1 VVRRPSVGR
10 TLSSSPRG
18 ERPIRRDARP
28 TGFKTRSPEARSSRP
43 RPFRGGEKPVLRKKT
58 GEKEHP
64 FAFKIKKERSPSTAR
79 IAKPALKNKVLTEAK
94 PAKETVRLNRFIS
107 SAGIAARRKADELIT
122 RGKVTVNGK
131 LVREL
136 GVQVNPNTDLVTVD
150 GMPISMKTRFVYLL
164 LNKPKDTITTVKDET
179 DRNTVMNYVST
190 HERVYP
196 VGRLDRNT
204 TGVLLLTNDGD
215 LTQRLTHPSYEI
227 KREYHVTLDK
237 PLKKEDAQK
246 IAVGGIDLGE
256 GETSPAVHLA
266 YAERDAKDIML
277 TLREGKYRE
286 VRRIFEVTG
295 YDVKKLDRTMF
306 AGITHRGMKRGESR
320 VLTPREVR
328 ELKRLVGLDE
338 SGKWDN

>member
-1 VVRRPSVGR
+1 M
-10 TLSSSPRG
+10 
-18 ERPIRRDARP
+18 
-28 TGFKTRSPEARSSRP
+28 
-43 RPFRGGEKPVLRKKT
+43 
-58 GEKEHP
+58 
-64 FAFKIKKERSPSTAR
+64 
-79 IAKPALKNKVLTEAK
+79 
-94 PAKETVRLNRFIS
+94 NRFIA

-131 LVREL
+131 VIREL

-150 GMPISMKTRFVYLL
+150 GMTISMKTKFIYLL
-164 LNKPKDTITTVKDET
+164 LNKPKDTITTVKDEI
-179 DRNTVMNYVST
+179 DRNTVMNYVDT

-227 KREYHVTLDK
+227 RREYHVTLDK
-237 PLKKEDAQK
+237 PLKKDDAQK
-246 IAVGGIDLGE
+246 IAVGGIDLGD
-256 GETSPAVHLA
+256 GEISPAVHLA
-266 YAERDAKDIML
+266 YAERDAKDVML

-286 VRRIFEVTG
+286 VRRIFETTG
-295 YDVKKLDRTMF
+295 YDVRKLDRTMF

-328 ELKRLVGLDE
+328 ELKKMVGLDVGE
-338 SGKWDN
+338 KFDY

>member
-1 VVRRPSVGR
+1 
-10 TLSSSPRG
+10 
-18 ERPIRRDARP
+18 
-28 TGFKTRSPEARSSRP
+28 
-43 RPFRGGEKPVLRKKT
+43 
-58 GEKEHP
+58 
-64 FAFKIKKERSPSTAR
+64 
-79 IAKPALKNKVLTEAK
+79 
-94 PAKETVRLNRFIS
+94 
-107 SAGIAARRKADELIT
+107 
-122 RGKVTVNGK
+122 
-131 LVREL
+131 
-136 GVQVNPNTDLVTVD
+136 
-150 GMPISMKTRFVYLL
+150 MKTRFVYLL

-179 DRNTVMNYVST
+179 DRNTVMNYVNT

-246 IAVGGIDLGE
+246 IATGGIDLGE
-256 GETSPAVHLA
+256 GEISPAVHLA
-266 YAERDAKDIML
+266 YAERDAKDILL

-286 VRRIFEVTG
+286 VRRIFEATG
-295 YDVKKLDRTMF
+295 YDVRKLDRTMF

-328 ELKRLVGLDE
+328 ELKRMVGLDE
-338 SGKWDN
+338 IGFTKYEKN